1 MAKELQIK
9 INCRRPAEKHR
20 RQASNYEILFDSLL
34 PFTESKPQISKQAK
48 NWLFV
53 LRYEKKYQAERQTND
68 LTSNKKLEWKNDND
82 RV

>member
-1 MAKELQIK
+1 MVKKLQIK

-20 RQASNYEILFDSLL
+20 RQTSNYEILFDSLL

-53 LRYEKKYQAERQTND
+53 LRYEKNIKQKDRRMIWRRI
-68 LTSNKKLEWKNDND
+68 KKSELRNDND
-82 RV
+82 RL